1 MTLSICQFQL
11 WKVTSITMAKSTV
24 YILTTLPNKHLISL
38 FILSLTALCLFSVIL
53 KQHEKNLASRIGC
66 LYIVDHHCQRTSLC
80 LWSVFPCCSCSLPF
94 SLTHKCMTVT
104 FSSLTF
110 KQFKFIGTMVCVL
123 PSSSHNIGLIA
134 LLIASL
140 YLQRFFADTV
150 FSPHIQHFL

>member
-11 WKVTSITMAKSTV
+11 WKVTSLTMAKFTV

-38 FILSLTALCLFSVIL
+38 FILSLTALCLFSVIFKL
-53 KQHEKNLASRIGC
+53 LGKSLASRIGC
-66 LYIVDHHCQRTSLC
+66 LYIIAHQCQLTALC
-80 LWSVFPCCSCSLPF
+80 LWSVFPCCSCSLNS

-123 PSSSHNIGLIA
+123 PSSSHNIDLIA

-140 YLQRFFADTV
+140 YLQRFFANTI
-150 FSPHIQHFL
+150 FSPYIQHFL